1 MSSDRERRHLRVS
14 VRLRVRAQGVHGEE
28 LLYFTRNVS
37 VGGLFLLMQPP
48 LKGGS
53 LLDMAILTGDGEIEV
68 RGQVVR
74 TEEFGC
80 AFEFIGLSAEAREDL
95 RRLVSNLL
103 NHSVATIQSIA
114 HSRIH
119 ERATTYWAKDAE
131 AVPVRITKLSEDGAH
146 FEGDDLPELYDRIR
160 VYLPAEDRVDLAE
173 SPLTACSAQVIDR
186 RSSGFSVVFLE
197 HRPDFM
203 SAIHTMLQ
211 PPRQV
216 IH

>member
-14 VRLRVRAQGVHGEE
+14 VKLRVRTTGTSGDE
-28 LLYFTRNVS
+28 LLFFTRNVS

-48 LKGGS
+48 LEIGS
-53 LLDMAILTGDGEIEV
+53 VMDMALLTGEGEIAV
-68 RGQVVR
+68 RGRVVR

-80 AFEFIGLSAEAREDL
+80 AFEFVALESDTRECL
-95 RRLVSNLL
+95 RLLVSSLL

-114 HSRIH
+114 HSRLH
-119 ERATTYWAKDAE
+119 EHATTYWAKEAE
-131 AVPVRITKLSEDGAH
+131 AVPVTLTKLSEDGAH
-146 FEGDDLPELYDRIR
+146 FEGEDLPELYDRIR
-160 VYLPAEDRVDLAE
+160 VYLPAEDRVDLDEA
-173 SPLTACSAQVIDR
+173 PLTVCSAQVIDR
-186 RSSGFSVVFLE
+186 RSRGFSVVFLE

-203 SAIHTMLQ
+203 NAIQTMLQ